1 MALDLSCNVMHG
13 PGVVALA
20 SFFSNRTVLEDVDL
34 SSCGITCADVTVL
47 FSVLKVYSNRLEE
60 CRLASNLIGEQGVHS
75 ICSYLI
81 SEHCHLVEL
90 DLSWNNAR
98 EAGAGYFA
106 NVAIPYN
113 KTLKVLNLSSNAIGD
128 TGGQFLMSSL
138 KFNSKLTHL
147 TLSQNE
153 IADYTCFVASKVVR
167 VRPYL

>member
-1 MALDLSCNVMHG
+1 MALDLSYNVMHG
-13 PGVVALA
+13 PGVAA
-20 SFFSNRTVLEDVDL
+20 FFSNRTTVLEDVDL
-34 SSCGITCADVTVL
+34 SSCDITCADVTVL

-75 ICSYLI
+75 ICSYL
-81 SEHCHLVEL
+81 EL
-90 DLSWNNAR
+90 DLSWTNAR

-128 TGGQFLMSSL
+128 TGGQFLISSL

>member
-1 MALDLSCNVMHG
+1 MALDLSYNVMHG
-13 PGVVALA
+13 PGVAALA

-60 CRLASNLIGEQGVHS
+60 CRLASNLIGEQGMHS

-153 IADYTCFVASKVVR
+153 IADYMCFVASKVVR